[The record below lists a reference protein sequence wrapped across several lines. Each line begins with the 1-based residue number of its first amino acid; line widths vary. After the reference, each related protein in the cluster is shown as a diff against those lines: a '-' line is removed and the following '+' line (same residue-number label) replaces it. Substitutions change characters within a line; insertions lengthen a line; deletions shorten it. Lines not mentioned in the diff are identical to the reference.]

1 MTRIMR
7 NSNHCCRGPKRSSVG
22 LLVSLLA
29 LLRILIRHNQEI
41 LEVLA
46 CLCMSFAGLHVRV
59 VYGDSVSKI
68 LRDSLSIVLENSLI
82 LHTLRY
88 ILSFHNLNV
97 FSVLSCGH
105 NPKFEPSRQRTGYTR
120 RRKNWLACC
129 LSFIRI
135 TLALSTILFWFVATF
150 GDLMF
155 QQQTHGVMPSLWIV
169 AAGLKDP
176 SVHLSVQVQN
186 PFQRKRFMDGAY
198 RVLQGLAVGC
208 ALLLCQSLD
217 ARSYSKDCCRQTSSL
232 LPRKSCNNQH
242 KDDKKNI
249 ASRWRTL
256 LLLLI
261 LYSFCGAWAPVTN
274 LACAIVGFMILTP
287 PGSRDSRKRTQS
299 GNANFSSRSN
309 IRPNVIVVVHES
321 LSGWALETS
330 RGKDATPFYQSL
342 HEKPHTYV
350 FGRARTV
357 AGTTTIAT
365 PAILTGLLA
374 YDHEGVSV
382 LEEST
387 SLAADFKMAG
397 YDTGSFV
404 SYGTDWSGT
413 GWAILSNLLRKDFNH
428 IIGVRLRTT

>member
-1 MTRIMR
+1 MMRIMR
-7 NSNHCCRGPKRSSVG
+7 NSNHCCRGPKRSSLG

-41 LEVLA
+41 LELLA
-46 CLCMSFAGLHVRV
+46 CICLSFAGLHIRV
-59 VYGDSVSKI
+59 VYGDSVSEI
-68 LRDSLSIVLENSLI
+68 LRDCLSIVSENSLI
-82 LHTLRY
+82 FHTLRY
-88 ILSFHNLNV
+88 ILSFHNLHV
-97 FSVLSCGH
+97 CSVLSFGH
-105 NPKFEPSRQRTGYTR
+105 NQKFEPSRQHTAYNR
-120 RRKNWLACC
+120 RRKHWLPCC
-129 LSFIRI
+129 LLFIRI
-135 TLALSTILFWFVATF
+135 TIALSMILLWFVATF

-155 QQQTHGVMPSLWIV
+155 QQQTHGAIPSLWII

-176 SVHLSVQVQN
+176 SVHVSVQVQN
-186 PFQRKRFMDGAY
+186 PYQRKRFIDGAS
-198 RVLQGLAVGC
+198 RVLQGLTVAC
-208 ALLLCQSLD
+208 ALLLFQSLH
-217 ARSYSKDCCRQTSSL
+217 ARSNSKDSCRQTTSV
-232 LPRKSCNNQH
+232 LPRRSCNYHH
-242 KDDKKNI
+242 KDDKRNI

-256 LLLLI
+256 ILLLT
-261 LYSFCGAWAPVTN
+261 LYYFCGAWAPVTN
-274 LACAIVGFMILTP
+274 LTCAIVGFMILTP
-287 PGSRDSRKRTQS
+287 PGSRVSSKGTQS

-309 IRPNVIVVVHES
+309 IRPNVILVVHES
-321 LSGWALETS
+321 LSGWALETT

-342 HEKPHTYV
+342 QERPHTYV

-382 LEEST
+382 LEGST
-387 SLAADFKMAG
+387 TLAADFRMAG

-428 IIGVRLRTT
+428 IIGVS